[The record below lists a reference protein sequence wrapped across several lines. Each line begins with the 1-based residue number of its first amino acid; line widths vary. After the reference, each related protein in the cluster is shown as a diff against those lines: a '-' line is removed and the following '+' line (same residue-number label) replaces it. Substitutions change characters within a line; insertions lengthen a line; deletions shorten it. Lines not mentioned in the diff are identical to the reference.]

1 VAFNAATFV
10 LLAGAV
16 AMVRRPFVPLA
27 SDGTIVER
35 LVGGYRA
42 LRSTP
47 GCWYTVVW
55 LVAYNITAVPF
66 MGLMPIFARAEF
78 DGGTGLTGAFSSAQG
93 IGAIIGGII
102 VTMLARRMP
111 RSVLLTWMVVAVT
124 VFLVGFALAPTAP
137 LAIAAAALLG
147 GAAAG
152 MFVTMTAV
160 IQRDAPAASRGRVM
174 AMMQASMGISYGIG
188 LMFIGFVGDAASLRV
203 AFLVGAGGALLA
215 AVVLASRAPDWRPVI
230 DGNELSAENTD
241 LVSAR

>member
-1 VAFNAATFV
+1 
-10 LLAGAV
+10 
-16 AMVRRPFVPLA
+16 MVSTTIDGGRSTV
-27 SDGTIVER
+27 GTI
-35 LVGGYRA
+35 
-42 LRSTP
+42 ST
-47 GCWYTVVW
+47 
-55 LVAYNITAVPF
+55 
-66 MGLMPIFARAEF
+66 
-78 DGGTGLTGAFSSAQG
+78 GGTGLTGAFSSAQG